1 MAGIS
6 ITLDDLPD
14 IKKSGIEFNIPTAG
28 TEATLTKILESM
40 REGNIL
46 NDTGICGKRYTFEK
60 AVPFAGND
68 GAITPGKLTIE
79 VNYGKNEFTGKVES
93 AIISVHKENQ
103 DIGNSKKE
111 HFVQVATVDFKNLE
125 KSWFSPRMLVP
136 SALNNNLIA
145 VDGLKLNKNGETIRE
160 TAKTGTRELARN

>member
-6 ITLDDLPD
+6 ITLDDLPE
-14 IKKSGIEFNIPTAG
+14 IKKSGIEFTIPTAG
-28 TEATLTKILESM
+28 TKATLTKILESVQ
-40 REGNIL
+40 EGNIIKD
-46 NDTGICGKRYTFEK
+46 NSVVGKRYTFEK

-111 HFVQVATVDFKNLE
+111 HFVQVATVDFKNPE